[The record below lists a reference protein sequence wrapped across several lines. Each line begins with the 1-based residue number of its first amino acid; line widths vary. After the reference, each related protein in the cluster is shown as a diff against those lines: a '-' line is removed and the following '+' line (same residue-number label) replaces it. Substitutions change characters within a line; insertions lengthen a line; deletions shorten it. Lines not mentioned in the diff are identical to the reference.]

1 MSNRHCRYLLLAY
14 LYHTI
19 EWFSREFSMET
30 KKLTISQTKQFQIL
44 IRFPQMNSHYFFCKV
59 CIRFLLEC
67 KSVVGGLSNVQLP
80 TKGAKGSKNG
90 TYSLRAAESRR
101 RDHNHERIERSF
113 SHFPIILSK
122 NEFLLLLVLLLL
134 LHSPHVI
141 WRKKKGTPFY
151 KCKLSRTLLQTTK
164 IVGF

>member
-1 MSNRHCRYLLLAY
+1 
-14 LYHTI
+14 
-19 EWFSREFSMET
+19 
-30 KKLTISQTKQFQIL
+30 
-44 IRFPQMNSHYFFCKV
+44 MNSHYHFGELR
-59 CIRFLLEC
+59 IRFLLEC

-134 LHSPHVI
+134 LHSPHVS

-164 IVGF
+164 IVGKKGFQHTERVEIEFILFILQNLGFLHPFRNSQGIKKQIVRNYVIV

>member
-1 MSNRHCRYLLLAY
+1 
-14 LYHTI
+14 
-19 EWFSREFSMET
+19 
-30 KKLTISQTKQFQIL
+30 
-44 IRFPQMNSHYFFCKV
+44 MNSDDYFRNLRL
-59 CIRFLLEC
+59 RFLLEC

-122 NEFLLLLVLLLL
+122 NEFLLLAPGAATSTSFSSCQLKEAKRD
-134 LHSPHVI
+134 P
-141 WRKKKGTPFY
+141 
-151 KCKLSRTLLQTTK
+151 LLQMQIEQNIITDHKNSRKERVLAYRTRQK
-164 IVGF
+164 ESTYIYVY

>member
-1 MSNRHCRYLLLAY
+1 
-14 LYHTI
+14 
-19 EWFSREFSMET
+19 
-30 KKLTISQTKQFQIL
+30 
-44 IRFPQMNSHYFFCKV
+44 MNSHYFFCKV

-122 NEFLLLLVLLLL
+122 NEFLLLAPGAATSTSFSSCQL
-134 LHSPHVI
+134 
-141 WRKKKGTPFY
+141 KEEKGTPFY

-164 IVGF
+164 IVGKKGFQHTERVKIEFILFIF

>member
-1 MSNRHCRYLLLAY
+1 M
-14 LYHTI
+14 
-19 EWFSREFSMET
+19 
-30 KKLTISQTKQFQIL
+30 
-44 IRFPQMNSHYFFCKV
+44 RFPHMNSDYHFCKLR
-59 CIRFLLEC
+59 IRFLLEC

-90 TYSLRAAESRR
+90 TYSLRAAAESRR

-122 NEFLLLLVLLLL
+122 NEFLLLPGTVCYFILLMLVDG
-134 LHSPHVI
+134 
-141 WRKKKGTPFY
+141 KKGPPFY

-164 IVGF
+164 IEERKGF